1 MIKNFT
7 SIKKNISKETNNI
20 LKIKK
25 TKVFNSLD
33 NVLKTYKEEYKYSP
47 LLRKVSKKFDI
58 LKVDSYKEKKK
69 NIDKKIL
76 NQYKNQYSIIT
87 INGLFQ
93 KNESKIPSGIS
104 VNTFDKLNNTDKK
117 FFHKFF
123 NNQDDSKSDI
133 FTSINTINYKESL
146 LIKIDKNYS
155 KKDHV
160 NILNFIIS
168 NSGESINHIRKLI
181 VSNQNSKSVFIEEF
195 ISLDSIENFST
206 SVTEILQ
213 EENSEMEYLNV
224 QNDKNN
230 FHFNSINISQKQN
243 SISNCFTFSYSGAL
257 VRNNLNIKLKEKNC
271 YSNMYGFYALREK
284 SHVDNHTTVDHID
297 ENSISNEHYKGIM
310 DNNSNGVFNG
320 KILVRKKAQ
329 KTNAFQSNNNILLS
343 DEAKINTKPQLEIW
357 ADDVKCSHGCT
368 VGQLD
373 KEAIFY
379 LQSRGISREKAISML
394 LGAFSEE
401 IIEKIENQFI
411 KQKIKKL
418 TYKKLEYF
426 TS

>member
-1 MIKNFT
+1 MIKDFT
-7 SIKKNISKETNNI
+7 SIKKNISKETNSI
-20 LKIKK
+20 LKTKK

-58 LKVDSYKEKKK
+58 LRVDSYKEKKK

-104 VNTFDKLNNTDKK
+104 VNTFNKLHNTDKK

-155 KKDHV
+155 KKDHI

-168 NSGESINHIRKLI
+168 NSSESINHIRKLI

-206 SVTEILQ
+206 SVTEIFQ
-213 EENSEMEYLNV
+213 EENSEIEYLNV

-271 YSNMYGFYALREK
+271 YSNMYGFYALRKK

-320 KILVRKKAQ
+320 KIFVRKKAQ

-401 IIEKIENQFI
+401 IIEKIENQFV

>member
-213 EENSEMEYLNV
+213 EENSEIEYLNV

>member
-1 MIKNFT
+1 MIKDFT
-7 SIKKNISKETNNI
+7 SIKKNIFKETNSI
-20 LKIKK
+20 LKTKK

-58 LKVDSYKEKKK
+58 LRVDSYKEKKK

-117 FFHKFF
+117 IFHKFF
-123 NNQDDSKSDI
+123 NNQDDSKNDI

-155 KKDHV
+155 KKNHI

-206 SVTEILQ
+206 SVTEIFQ
-213 EENSEMEYLNV
+213 EENSEIEYLNI

-271 YSNMYGFYALREK
+271 YSNMYGFYALRKK

-320 KILVRKKAQ
+320 KIFVRKKAQ

-401 IIEKIENQFI
+401 IIEKIENQFA
-411 KQKIKKL
+411 KQKIKKI

>member
-1 MIKNFT
+1 MIKDFT
-7 SIKKNISKETNNI
+7 SIKKNISKETNNT

-33 NVLKTYKEEYKYSP
+33 NVLKTYTEEYKYSP

-93 KNESKIPSGIS
+93 KNKSKIPSGIS
-104 VNTFDKLNNTDKK
+104 VNTFNKLHNTDKK

-155 KKDHV
+155 KKDHI

-206 SVTEILQ
+206 SVTEIFQ
-213 EENSEMEYLNV
+213 EENSEIEYLNV

-271 YSNMYGFYALREK
+271 YSNMYGFYALKEK

-320 KILVRKKAQ
+320 KIFVRKKAQ

-401 IIEKIENQFI
+401 IIEKIENQFV

>member
-1 MIKNFT
+1 MIKDFT
-7 SIKKNISKETNNI
+7 SIKKNIFKETNSI
-20 LKIKK
+20 LKTKK

-33 NVLKTYKEEYKYSP
+33 NVLKTHKEEYKYSS

-58 LKVDSYKEKKK
+58 LRVDSYKKKK

-117 FFHKFF
+117 IFHKFF
-123 NNQDDSKSDI
+123 NNQDDSKNDI
-133 FTSINTINYKESL
+133 FTYINTINYKESL

-155 KKDHV
+155 KKNHI

-195 ISLDSIENFST
+195 ISLNSIENFST
-206 SVTEILQ
+206 SVTEIIQ
-213 EENSEMEYLNV
+213 EKNSEIEYLII

-243 SISNCFTFSYSGAL
+243 SISNCFTFSYSGAV

-271 YSNMYGFYALREK
+271 YSNMYGFYALRKK
-284 SHVDNHTTVDHID
+284 SHVDNHTTVDHMD

-320 KILVRKKAQ
+320 KIFVRKKAQ

-373 KEAIFY
+373 KEAMFY
-379 LQSRGISREKAISML
+379 LQSRGISKEKAISML

-401 IIEKIENQFI
+401 IIEKIENQFA

-418 TYKKLEYF
+418 TYKKLEDF

>member
-1 MIKNFT
+1 MIKDFT
-7 SIKKNISKETNNI
+7 SIKKNISKETNNT

-104 VNTFDKLNNTDKK
+104 VNTFNKLHNTDKK

-155 KKDHV
+155 KKNHI

-181 VSNQNSKSVFIEEF
+181 VSNQNSKSLFIEEF

-206 SVTEILQ
+206 SVTEIFQ
-213 EENSEMEYLNV
+213 EENSEIEYLNV

-271 YSNMYGFYALREK
+271 YSNMYGFYALKEK

-320 KILVRKKAQ
+320 KIFVRKKAQ

-401 IIEKIENQFI
+401 IIEKIENQFV

>member
-1 MIKNFT
+1 MIKDFT
-7 SIKKNISKETNNI
+7 SIKKNISKETNNT

-93 KNESKIPSGIS
+93 KNKSKIPSGIS
-104 VNTFDKLNNTDKK
+104 VNTFNKLNNTDKK

-155 KKDHV
+155 KKDHI

-195 ISLDSIENFST
+195 ISLNSIENFST
-206 SVTEILQ
+206 SVTEIFQ
-213 EENSEMEYLNV
+213 EENSEIEYLNV

-271 YSNMYGFYALREK
+271 YSNMYGFYALKEK

-320 KILVRKKAQ
+320 KIFVRKKAQ

-368 VGQLD
+368 VGQLN

-379 LQSRGISREKAISML
+379 LQSRGISKEKAISML

-401 IIEKIENQFI
+401 IIEKIENQFV

>member
-1 MIKNFT
+1 MIKDFT
-7 SIKKNISKETNNI
+7 SIKKNISKETNNT

-25 TKVFNSLD
+25 TKIFNSLD
-33 NVLKTYKEEYKYSP
+33 DVLKTYKEEYKYSP

-69 NIDKKIL
+69 NIDQKIL

-168 NSGESINHIRKLI
+168 NSGASINHIRKLI

-206 SVTEILQ
+206 SVTEIFQ
-213 EENSEMEYLNV
+213 EENSEIEYLNI

-320 KILVRKKAQ
+320 KIFVRKKAQ

-368 VGQLD
+368 VGQLN

-379 LQSRGISREKAISML
+379 LQSRGISKEKAISML

-401 IIEKIENQFI
+401 IIEKIENQFV
-411 KQKIKKL
+411 KQKIKKI

>member
-1 MIKNFT
+1 MIKDFT
-7 SIKKNISKETNNI
+7 SIKKNIFKETNSI
-20 LKIKK
+20 LKTKK

-33 NVLKTYKEEYKYSP
+33 NVLKTYKEEYKYSS

-58 LKVDSYKEKKK
+58 LRVDSYKEKKK
-69 NIDKKIL
+69 SIDKKIL

-117 FFHKFF
+117 IFHKFF
-123 NNQDDSKSDI
+123 NNQDDSKNDI

-155 KKDHV
+155 KRNHI

-206 SVTEILQ
+206 SVTEIIQ
-213 EENSEMEYLNV
+213 EENSEIEYLII

-243 SISNCFTFSYSGAL
+243 SISNCFTFSYSGAV

-271 YSNMYGFYALREK
+271 YSNMYGFYALRKK

-320 KILVRKKAQ
+320 KIFVRKKAQ

-373 KEAIFY
+373 KEAMFY
-379 LQSRGISREKAISML
+379 LQSRGISKKKAIAML

-401 IIEKIENQFI
+401 IIEKIENKFA
-411 KQKIKKL
+411 KQKIKKI

>member
-1 MIKNFT
+1 MIKDFT
-7 SIKKNISKETNNI
+7 SIKKNIFKETNSI
-20 LKIKK
+20 LKTKK
-25 TKVFNSLD
+25 TKVFNSLG
-33 NVLKTYKEEYKYSP
+33 NVLKTYKEEYKYSS

-58 LKVDSYKEKKK
+58 LRVDSYKEKKK
-69 NIDKKIL
+69 SIDKKIL

-93 KNESKIPSGIS
+93 KNESKIPSGVS
-104 VNTFDKLNNTDKK
+104 VNTFDKLNNTDKNI
-117 FFHKFF
+117 FHKFF
-123 NNQDDSKSDI
+123 NNQDDSKNDI

-155 KKDHV
+155 KRNHI

-206 SVTEILQ
+206 SVTEIIQ
-213 EENSEMEYLNV
+213 EENSEIEYLSI
-224 QNDKNN
+224 QNHKNN

-320 KILVRKKAQ
+320 KIFVRKKAQ

-373 KEAIFY
+373 KEAMFY
-379 LQSRGISREKAISML
+379 LQSRGISKKKAIAML

-401 IIEKIENQFI
+401 IIEKIENKFA
-411 KQKIKKL
+411 KQKIKKI

>member
-1 MIKNFT
+1 MIKDFT
-7 SIKKNISKETNNI
+7 SIKKNISKETNSI
-20 LKIKK
+20 LKTKK
-25 TKVFNSLD
+25 TKVFDSLD
-33 NVLKTYKEEYKYSP
+33 DVLKTYKEEYKYSP

-58 LKVDSYKEKKK
+58 LRVDSFKEKKK

-93 KNESKIPSGIS
+93 KNESKIPNGIS

-168 NSGESINHIRKLI
+168 NSGASINHIRKLI

-206 SVTEILQ
+206 SVTEIIQ
-213 EENSEMEYLNV
+213 EENSEIEYLNI
-224 QNDKNN
+224 QKDKNN

-257 VRNNLNIKLKEKNC
+257 VRNNLNVKLKEKNC

-320 KILVRKKAQ
+320 KIFVRRKAQ

-379 LQSRGISREKAISML
+379 LQSRGISKEKAISML

-411 KQKIKKL
+411 KEKIKKI

>member
-1 MIKNFT
+1 MIKDFT
-7 SIKKNISKETNNI
+7 SIKKNISKETNNT

-33 NVLKTYKEEYKYSP
+33 DVLKKYKEEYKYSP

-206 SVTEILQ
+206 SVTEIFQ
-213 EENSEMEYLNV
+213 EENSEIEYLNI

-271 YSNMYGFYALREK
+271 YSNMYGFYALKEK

-320 KILVRKKAQ
+320 KIFVRKKAQ

>member
-1 MIKNFT
+1 MIKDFT
-7 SIKKNISKETNNI
+7 SIKKNIFKETNSI
-20 LKIKK
+20 LKTKK

-69 NIDKKIL
+69 DIDKKIL

-93 KNESKIPSGIS
+93 KNESKIPSGVS

-117 FFHKFF
+117 IFHKSF
-123 NNQDDSKSDI
+123 NNQDDSKNDI

-155 KKDHV
+155 KKNHI

-206 SVTEILQ
+206 SVTEIFQ
-213 EENSEMEYLNV
+213 EENSEIEYLNI

-243 SISNCFTFSYSGAL
+243 SISNCFTFSFSGAL

-320 KILVRKKAQ
+320 KIFVRKKAQ

-401 IIEKIENQFI
+401 IIEKIENQFV

>member
-58 LKVDSYKEKKK
+58 LRVDSYKEKKK

-104 VNTFDKLNNTDKK
+104 VNTFDNLNNTDKK

-206 SVTEILQ
+206 SVTEIFQ
-213 EENSEMEYLNV
+213 EENSEIEYLNI

-243 SISNCFTFSYSGAL
+243 SISNCFTFSYSGAV

-320 KILVRKKAQ
+320 KIFVRKKAQ

-373 KEAIFY
+373 KEAMFY
-379 LQSRGISREKAISML
+379 LQSRGISKEKAISML

-401 IIEKIENQFI
+401 IIEKIENQFA
-411 KQKIKKL
+411 KQKIKKI

>member
-1 MIKNFT
+1 MIKDFT

-69 NIDKKIL
+69 NIDQKIL

-93 KNESKIPSGIS
+93 KNQSKIPSGIS
-104 VNTFDKLNNTDKK
+104 VNTFDKLNDTDKK

-181 VSNQNSKSVFIEEF
+181 ISNQNSKSVFIEEF

-206 SVTEILQ
+206 SVTEIFQ
-213 EENSEMEYLNV
+213 EENSEIEYLNI

-320 KILVRKKAQ
+320 KIFVRKKAQ

-401 IIEKIENQFI
+401 IIEKIENQFV
-411 KQKIKKL
+411 KQKIKKI

-426 TS
+426 RS

>member
-1 MIKNFT
+1 M
-7 SIKKNISKETNNI
+7 
-20 LKIKK
+20 
-25 TKVFNSLD
+25 D

-206 SVTEILQ
+206 SVTEIFQ
-213 EENSEMEYLNV
+213 EENSEIEYLNI

-320 KILVRKKAQ
+320 KIFVRKKAQ

>member
-1 MIKNFT
+1 MIKDFT
-7 SIKKNISKETNNI
+7 SIKKNISKETNNT

-93 KNESKIPSGIS
+93 KNKSKIPSGIS
-104 VNTFDKLNNTDKK
+104 VNTFNKLNNTDKK

-155 KKDHV
+155 KKDHI

-206 SVTEILQ
+206 SVTEIFQ
-213 EENSEMEYLNV
+213 EENSEIEYLNV

-271 YSNMYGFYALREK
+271 YSNMYGFYALKEK

-320 KILVRKKAQ
+320 KIFVRKKAQ

-368 VGQLD
+368 VGQLN

-401 IIEKIENQFI
+401 IIEKIENQFV

>member
-1 MIKNFT
+1 MIKDFT
-7 SIKKNISKETNNI
+7 SIKKNISKETNNT

-104 VNTFDKLNNTDKK
+104 VNTFDKLNDTDKK

-168 NSGESINHIRKLI
+168 NSGASINHIRKLI

-195 ISLDSIENFST
+195 ISLNSIENFST
-206 SVTEILQ
+206 SVTEIFQ
-213 EENSEMEYLNV
+213 EENSEIEYLNI

-320 KILVRKKAQ
+320 KIFVRKKAQ

-368 VGQLD
+368 VGQLN

-379 LQSRGISREKAISML
+379 LQSRGISKEKAISML

-401 IIEKIENQFI
+401 IIEKIENQFV
-411 KQKIKKL
+411 KQKIKKI

-426 TS
+426 RS

>member
-1 MIKNFT
+1 MIKDFT
-7 SIKKNISKETNNI
+7 SIKKNISKETNNT

-104 VNTFDKLNNTDKK
+104 VNTFNKLNNTDKK

-155 KKDHV
+155 KKDHI

-168 NSGESINHIRKLI
+168 NSSESINHIRKLI

-206 SVTEILQ
+206 SVTEIIQ
-213 EENSEMEYLNV
+213 EENSEIEYLSI

-271 YSNMYGFYALREK
+271 YSNMYGFYALKEK

-320 KILVRKKAQ
+320 KIFVRKKAQ

-401 IIEKIENQFI
+401 IIEKIENQFV

>member
-123 NNQDDSKSDI
+123 NNEDDSKSDI

-213 EENSEMEYLNV
+213 EENSEIEYLNV

>member
-93 KNESKIPSGIS
+93 KNESKIPNGIS

-206 SVTEILQ
+206 SVTEIFQ
-213 EENSEMEYLNV
+213 EENSEIEYLNI

-320 KILVRKKAQ
+320 KIFVRKKAQ

-401 IIEKIENQFI
+401 IIEKIENQFV

>member
-1 MIKNFT
+1 MIKDFT

-206 SVTEILQ
+206 SVTEIFQ
-213 EENSEMEYLNV
+213 EENSEIEYLNI

-320 KILVRKKAQ
+320 KIFVRKKAQ

-401 IIEKIENQFI
+401 IIEKIENQFV
-411 KQKIKKL
+411 KQKIKKI

-426 TS
+426 RS

>member
-1 MIKNFT
+1 MIKDFT
-7 SIKKNISKETNNI
+7 SIKKNISKETNNT

-93 KNESKIPSGIS
+93 KNESKIPSGIN
-104 VNTFDKLNNTDKK
+104 VNTFNKLNNTDKK

-155 KKDHV
+155 KKDHI

-168 NSGESINHIRKLI
+168 NSSESINHIRKLI

-206 SVTEILQ
+206 SVTEIFQ
-213 EENSEMEYLNV
+213 EENSEIEYLNV

-271 YSNMYGFYALREK
+271 YSNMYGFYALKEK

-320 KILVRKKAQ
+320 KIFVRKKAQ

-401 IIEKIENQFI
+401 IIEKIENQFV

>member
-1 MIKNFT
+1 MIKDFT

-33 NVLKTYKEEYKYSP
+33 NVLKTYTEEYKYSP

-93 KNESKIPSGIS
+93 KNESKIPSGIN
-104 VNTFDKLNNTDKK
+104 VNTFNKLNNTDKK

-155 KKDHV
+155 KKNHV

-206 SVTEILQ
+206 SVTEIFQ
-213 EENSEMEYLNV
+213 EENSEIEYLNI

-320 KILVRKKAQ
+320 KIFVRKKAQ

>member
-1 MIKNFT
+1 MIKDFT
-7 SIKKNISKETNNI
+7 SIKKNIFKETNSI
-20 LKIKK
+20 LKTKK

-69 NIDKKIL
+69 DIDKKIL

-117 FFHKFF
+117 IFHKSF
-123 NNQDDSKSDI
+123 NNQDDSKNDI

-155 KKDHV
+155 KKNHI

-206 SVTEILQ
+206 SVTEIIQ
-213 EENSEMEYLNV
+213 EENSEIEYLSI

-271 YSNMYGFYALREK
+271 YSNMYGFYALRKK

-320 KILVRKKAQ
+320 KIFVRKKAQ

-373 KEAIFY
+373 KEAMFY
-379 LQSRGISREKAISML
+379 LQSRGISKEKAISML

-401 IIEKIENQFI
+401 IIEKIENKFA
-411 KQKIKKL
+411 KQKIKKI

>member
-1 MIKNFT
+1 MIKNLT

-104 VNTFDKLNNTDKK
+104 VNTFDNLNNTDKK

>member
-7 SIKKNISKETNNI
+7 SIKKNVSKETNNI

-69 NIDKKIL
+69 NIDQKIL

-93 KNESKIPSGIS
+93 KNQSKIPSGIS
-104 VNTFDKLNNTDKK
+104 VNTFDKLNDTDKK

-168 NSGESINHIRKLI
+168 NSGASINHIRKLI

-195 ISLDSIENFST
+195 ISLNSIENFST
-206 SVTEILQ
+206 SVTEIFQ
-213 EENSEMEYLNV
+213 EENSEIEYLNI

-320 KILVRKKAQ
+320 KIFVRKKAQ

-401 IIEKIENQFI
+401 SIEKIENQFV
-411 KQKIKKL
+411 KQKIKKI

-426 TS
+426 RS

>member
-1 MIKNFT
+1 MIKDFT
-7 SIKKNISKETNNI
+7 SIKKNISKETNSI
-20 LKIKK
+20 LKTKK

-69 NIDKKIL
+69 DIDKKIL

-93 KNESKIPSGIS
+93 KNESKIPSGVS

-117 FFHKFF
+117 IFHKFF
-123 NNQDDSKSDI
+123 NNQDDSKNDI

-155 KKDHV
+155 KKNHI

-206 SVTEILQ
+206 SVTEIFQ
-213 EENSEMEYLNV
+213 EENSEIEYLNI

-243 SISNCFTFSYSGAL
+243 SISNCFTFSFSGAL

-271 YSNMYGFYALREK
+271 YSNMYGFYALRKK

-320 KILVRKKAQ
+320 KIFVRKKAQ

-401 IIEKIENQFI
+401 IIEKIENQFV

>member
-1 MIKNFT
+1 MIKDFT
-7 SIKKNISKETNNI
+7 SIKKNIFKETNSI
-20 LKIKK
+20 LKTKK
-25 TKVFNSLD
+25 TKIFNSLD

-69 NIDKKIL
+69 DIDKKIL

-117 FFHKFF
+117 IFHKFF
-123 NNQDDSKSDI
+123 NNQDDSKNDI

-155 KKDHV
+155 KKNHI

-206 SVTEILQ
+206 SVTEIIQ
-213 EENSEMEYLNV
+213 EENSEIEYLSI

-243 SISNCFTFSYSGAL
+243 SISNCFTFSFSGAL

-271 YSNMYGFYALREK
+271 YSNMYGFYALKEK

-320 KILVRKKAQ
+320 KIFVRKKAQ

-394 LGAFSEE
+394 LGSFSEE
-401 IIEKIENQFI
+401 IIEKIENQFV

>member
-1 MIKNFT
+1 MIKDFT

-33 NVLKTYKEEYKYSP
+33 NVLKTYTEEYKYSP

-206 SVTEILQ
+206 SVTEIFQ
-213 EENSEMEYLNV
+213 EENSEIEYLNI

-320 KILVRKKAQ
+320 KIFVRKKAQ